1 MTLFDVDGETGGV
14 HDGVTPPTWTVA
26 ELSEAVA
33 AALKVAFPAELW
45 VHGEIQSLSRSSAGH
60 AYFQLVDP
68 TNLGQHTEASINVAL
83 FDATRRGVNAQL
95 RRSGGIRMTDGM
107 AIRLRGEVVYRAPQ
121 GRVQLRMTD
130 IDPEYTLG
138 KMAAEREALLR
149 RLAAEGLLDRNATVP
164 LPAAPLRVGL
174 VTSDG
179 SAACVDFLGELE
191 ASGYGWQVTVVD
203 ARVQGPAAERS
214 LLAALSTAARSGVD
228 IVALVRG
235 GGSQT
240 DLAAFESEVL
250 ARAVA
255 NTAVPVLTGIGH
267 EVDDSVVDRVAH
279 TAYKTPTACAAGLVA
294 VVRAYDD
301 RVQRATTG
309 IGHLGRLCV
318 DRAEQASRVG
328 ARGVARVALGAL
340 ALADR
345 TTAEVAGRLH
355 YRAPRTLDEAERGV
369 EALAAQARAFD
380 PARALARGWSITTDS
395 GGGVVRSVHTL
406 AAGERLVTRVSDG
419 EIASRVTEVLRGA
432 QGNGSD
438 VG

>member
-1 MTLFDVDGETGGV
+1 MTLFDVDGEAGGA
-14 HDGVTPPTWTVA
+14 HGDGSPPTWTVA

-33 AALKVAFPAELW
+33 AALRMAFPDEVW
-45 VHGEIQSLSRSSAGH
+45 VQGEIQSLSRSSAGH

-68 TNLGQHTEASINVAL
+68 TDLGEHTEASINVAL
-83 FDATRRGVNAQL
+83 FDTTRRGVNALL

-107 AIRLRGEVVYRAPQ
+107 AIRLRGEVVYWPPQ
-121 GRVQLRMTD
+121 GRVQLRMTG

-138 KMAAEREALLR
+138 QMAAEREALLR
-149 RLAAEGLLDRNATVP
+149 RLAAEGLLGRNATLP

-179 SAACVDFLGELE
+179 SAACTDFLGELE
-191 ASGYGWQVTVVD
+191 ASGYGWRVTVVD

-214 LLAALSTAARSGVD
+214 LLAALSTAANGGVD
-228 IVALVRG
+228 VVALVRG
-235 GGSQT
+235 GGSRT

-250 ARAVA
+250 ARGVA

-279 TAYKTPTACAAGLVA
+279 TAYKTPTACAAGLVTL
-294 VVRAYDD
+294 VRAYDD
-301 RVQRATTG
+301 RIERASTA

-318 DRAEQASRVG
+318 DRAERASRVG
-328 ARGVARVALGAL
+328 ARGVARVALGTL

-355 YRAPRTLDEAERGV
+355 RQAPRTLDEAERRV
-369 EALAAQARAFD
+369 EAFAAQARAFD
-380 PARALARGWSITTDS
+380 PDRALARGWSITTDS
-395 GGGVVRSVHTL
+395 DGGIVRSVHAL
-406 AAGERLVTRVSDG
+406 ATGERLVTRVSDG
-419 EIASRVTEVLRGA
+419 EIASRVTGVLRGA
-432 QGNGSD
+432 EGNGSD